1 VQVLSKESQFDW
13 QFALSSLLSH
23 CAWQFRAMALHP
35 TGLALPDSEA
45 PAAPSLSH
53 PQHFAGADPDTT
65 SAGLSPHAQQ
75 SASGAWGWQ
84 CAAFSQTKAH
94 LGFSQSA
101 GRWHFQSQSGSSQ
114 TDSHAGVGLVHSVWQ
129 AGSLQ
134 TVSHFGQAPF
144 SQCLTGQRTSHS
156 GLSHLISHF
165 EHPSSWHRVE
175 QRGCSQI
182 GSQTWLQTGDEHFHW
197 HLLGVLVG
205 VCWEGSV
212 LGKGQRFYRTRVFVL

>member
-1 VQVLSKESQFDW
+1 VQREASWVHDASQSG
-13 QFALSSLLSH
+13 FAESSLDAQLLWH
-23 CAWQFRAMALHP
+23 CNSIALQP
-35 TGLALPDSEA
+35 RGDAFEPEA
-45 PAAPSLSH
+45 ASPAAASLSH
-53 PQHFAGADPDTT
+53 PQHFAGAEPDTT
-65 SAGLSPHAQQ
+65 SAALSSHAQQ

-84 CAAFSQTKAH
+84 WAAFSQTKAH

-114 TDSHAGVGLVHSVWQ
+114 TDSHAGVGLVHSVWH

-156 GLSHLISHF
+156 GLSHLISHL
-165 EHPSSWHRVE
+165 EQPSSWQRVE

-182 GSQTWLQTGDEHFHW
+182 GSHTWLQTGEEHFH
-197 HLLGVLVG
+197 
-205 VCWEGSV
+205 
-212 LGKGQRFYRTRVFVL
+212 